1 MTANF
6 DTEDSE
12 DLEALF
18 DSIVAANKEAEALA
32 KGEPAVAHMTDYSIS
47 ARAAPES
54 NSPLP
59 VPRPAEA
66 PARSTPA
73 GAPPLR
79 GDPSAGRVSDEA
91 TDMTTSHLTNPA
103 AKKLLA
109 GHPKD
114 VDQAAGYRLANN
126 ANQAAYSGVHITGL
140 RSDLSA
146 DGERRVPTSQPT
158 VFTVQPSDV
167 IDQIGHMTRTLHDAL
182 RELGLNKKIEK
193 AASSIPDARDR
204 LNYVATLTHQAAE
217 RVLNATE
224 AAQPLVEKMEVEAH
238 RLSGQW
244 QMMFEKQLDV
254 EEFKDLATQTRAFL
268 QDVPRQTKATH
279 AYLMEIMMAQ
289 DFQDL
294 TGQMIEKII
303 DITENLEQQLL
314 VLLLENAPAKVKA
327 DLDTGLLNGPV
338 INPGGRKDVAS
349 SQSRVDDLLEGLGF

>member
-1 MTANF
+1 MTANSDETTSHSTRLSKNNSQVAGY

-18 DSIVAANKEAEALA
+18 DSIVAANKEALA
-32 KGEPAVAHMTDYSIS
+32 KGTPAIGANYTTLDSG
-47 ARAAPES
+47 APEL
-54 NSPLP
+54 N
-59 VPRPAEA
+59 
-66 PARSTPA
+66 
-73 GAPPLR
+73 PPL
-79 GDPSAGRVSDEA
+79 
-91 TDMTTSHLTNPA
+91 
-103 AKKLLA
+103 
-109 GHPKD
+109 
-114 VDQAAGYRLANN
+114 
-126 ANQAAYSGVHITGL
+126 IC
-140 RSDLSA
+140 SDLAA
-146 DGERRVPTSQPT
+146 DYEWRAPSSQPQL
-158 VFTVQPSDV
+158 FKAHSSDV

-254 EEFKDLATQTRAFL
+254 EEFRDLATQTRAFL

-279 AYLMEIMMAQ
+279 AHLMEIMMAQ

-294 TGQMIEKII
+294 TGQVIKKII
-303 DITENLEQQLL
+303 DITENMEQQLL
-314 VLLLENAPAKVKA
+314 ALLLENAPAKVKV
-327 DLDTGLLNGPV
+327 DLDTGLLNGPD

-349 SQSRVDDLLEGLGF
+349 SQSRVDDLLESLGF